1 MAQGAVR
8 RDKMVEITVFVEGGV
23 VPHEKDS
30 VSTVDNSERF
40 RKSFRKLLNQLIA
53 NQNFKIIIENRG
65 GYKPTVNGFK
75 NNLLK
80 NENSFLLI
88 DLDKPSAER
97 ENQIVYFGIEN
108 EQEKVFFMVQKMEA
122 WILSQP
128 EKIEECYQF
137 LKRKEAE
144 KAISE
149 DNLLKDKHPENI
161 YQPDSVLNTILQR
174 YFEYEKQGKIK
185 KKKYGKLK
193 DAPDLLEKL
202 DTEKLKATF
211 ADVQRICEHIPLL

>member
-8 RDKMVEITVFVEGGV
+8 RDKMVEITVFVEGGII
-23 VPHEKDS
+23 PNEKDS
-30 VSTVDNSERF
+30 VLTIDNSERF
-40 RKSFRKLLNQLIA
+40 RESFRKLLNQLIA

-65 GYKPTVNGFK
+65 GYPHTIQSFK

-88 DLDKPSAER
+88 DLDRPPTER
-97 ENQIVYFGIEN
+97 KSQITFFGIEN

-128 EKIEECYQF
+128 KKIEECYQF
-137 LKRKEAE
+137 LKRKEIE

-202 DTEKLKATF
+202 DAEELKATF
-211 ADVQRICEHIPLL
+211 ADVRRICEHIPLL